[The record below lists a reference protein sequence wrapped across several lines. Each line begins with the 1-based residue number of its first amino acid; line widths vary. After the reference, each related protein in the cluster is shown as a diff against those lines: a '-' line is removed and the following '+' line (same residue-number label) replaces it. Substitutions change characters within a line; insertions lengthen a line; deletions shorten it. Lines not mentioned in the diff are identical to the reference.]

1 MNQSAIMSDSPINKP
16 AVSSW
21 AMFRTLCGVALF
33 SGLII
38 VIVYQTTLPF
48 IQENRRKA
56 IERAVFE
63 VLPGATQ
70 RLTFSVEADGPRL
83 ITEDEVVSTRMYAG
97 LDGSGNL
104 VGIALEAM
112 GQGYQDVIRLMYG
125 YDPERELI
133 VGMTI
138 LEMRETPGLGDK
150 IAHDPRFLANFEALD
165 VSLNADRTDF
175 INPVVAVDQGDKIN
189 PWEVDGITGA
199 TISTQAVT
207 RIIGLNAK
215 EITPYILEHHDVLK
229 GASS

>member
-1 MNQSAIMSDSPINKP
+1 MSQSATISDTTTSRP

-38 VIVYQTTLPF
+38 VIVYQATLPF

-70 RLTFSVEADGPRL
+70 RLTFSVEDDGPRL
-83 ITEDEVVSTRMYAG
+83 ISEEEVVSTRMYAG
-97 LDGSGNL
+97 IDDSGNL

-133 VGMTI
+133 IGMTV

-165 VSLNADRTDF
+165 VSLTADRTDF
-175 INPVVAVDQGDKIN
+175 INPVVAVDQGDKAN

-199 TISTQAVT
+199 TISAQAVT
-207 RIIGLNAK
+207 RIISLNAK
-215 EITPYILEHHDVLK
+215 EITPYILEHHEAFK
-229 GASS
+229 EASL